1 MHEIDLSLAMKDG
14 MRRLASGVAILSS
27 HSDDDTRHAMTV
39 SSVTSVS
46 DSPASLLVC
55 VHEQTVLHSKLSKPG
70 DPFVI
75 SILSAEQQDI
85 SNLCAGR
92 DQGECR
98 FSLGDWQAGHEQQ
111 PYLADAQAVFFC
123 KVDQVTEYGTHNIV
137 IGKIAQVMSSEGKVD
152 PLIYVDGG
160 YAAFHKLT

>member
-14 MRRLASGVAILSS
+14 MRRLASGVAVLAC
-27 HSDDDTRHAMTV
+27 HSADNVRHAMTV
-39 SSVTSVS
+39 SSITSVS

-55 VHEQTVLHSKLSKPG
+55 VHEQTAMHALLEKPG
-70 DPFVI
+70 DAFVI
-75 SILSAEQQDI
+75 NILAANQQDV

-98 FSLGDWQAGHEQQ
+98 FSLGDWQQGFDKQ

-123 KVDQVTEYGTHNIV
+123 RLDKITNYGTHKIV
-137 IGKIAQVMSSEGKVD
+137 IGQIAHVMINESAVD
-152 PLIYVDGG
+152 PLIYVDGD
-160 YAAFHKLT
+160 YAGFHKLS

>member
-1 MHEIDLSLAMKDG
+1 MHKIDLSLAMKDG
-14 MRRLASGVAILSS
+14 MRRLASGVAVLAC
-27 HSDDDTRHAMTV
+27 TTKNRERHAMTV

-55 VHEQTVLHSKLSKPG
+55 IHEQTAMHALLKNTG
-70 DPFVI
+70 DTFTV
-75 SILSAEQQDI
+75 SILSSSQQDV

-98 FSLGDWQAGHEQQ
+98 FSVGDWKKDHNEQ

-123 KVDQVTEYGTHNIV
+123 QSDQISRYGTHNIV
-137 IGKIAQVMSSEGKVD
+137 VGKINQVMISEDGVD

-160 YAAFHKLT
+160 YAEFNKLD

>member
-14 MRRLASGVAILSS
+14 MRRLASGVAILASQN
-27 HSDDDTRHAMTV
+27 SDGLRHAMTV
-39 SSVTSVS
+39 SSITSVS

-55 VHEQTVLHSKLSKPG
+55 VHKQTAMHSLLEKNG
-70 DPFVI
+70 DAFVVN
-75 SILSAEQQDI
+75 ILASDQQKI

-98 FSLGDWQAGHEQQ
+98 FSLGDWQNGYDDQ

-123 KVDQVTEYGTHNIV
+123 RADQITSYGTHKIIV
-137 IGKIAQVMSSEGKVD
+137 GKISKVLIGEKSVD

-160 YAAFHKLT
+160 YASFQKI

>member
-14 MRRLASGVAILSS
+14 MRRLASGVAILATTTPSGE
-27 HSDDDTRHAMTV
+27 RHAMTV

-55 VHEQTVLHSKLSKPG
+55 IHEQTAMHAFLQSVG
-70 DPFVI
+70 DNFSI
-75 SILSAEQQDI
+75 SILSSSQQVV

-98 FSLGDWQAGHEQQ
+98 FSAGDWQKGAESQ

-123 KVDQVTEYGTHNIV
+123 QADQVSSYGTHNIV
-137 IGKIAQVMSSEGKVD
+137 VGQIHQVMISEGAVA

-160 YAAFHKLT
+160 YAEFKKLS

>member
-14 MRRLASGVAILSS
+14 MRRLASGVAILACKTQ
-27 HSDDDTRHAMTV
+27 DGGRHAMTV

-55 VHEQTVLHSKLSKPG
+55 VHEQTAMHALLQEKGATFS
-70 DPFVI
+70 I
-75 SILSAEQQDI
+75 SILSSSQRDI
-85 SNLCAGR
+85 SNVCAGR

-98 FSLGDWQAGHEQQ
+98 FGNGDWQESFDQL
-111 PYLADAQAVFFC
+111 PFLADAQAAFLC
-123 KVDQVTEYGTHNIV
+123 EADQITSYGTHSIV
-137 IGKIAQVMSSEGKVD
+137 IGQIKHVMISEGAVD

-160 YAAFHKLT
+160 YAGFTKLV